1 MAGML
6 VSEQAAR
13 RLGVKLP
20 TLYAYVSRGL
30 IESHPSGDPRRR
42 LFAAED
48 VEALARRSRE
58 GRTTA
63 AKVATVLT
71 AVTQIGEAGPIYRG
85 CPACDLAGSAS
96 YEEVAELLWGSDGH
110 ATPGSWQPH
119 PLSPPRSLSVTDRLR
134 WVVLMAGAKDPHRGD
149 LRPEAVIQ
157 ATRCLIAS
165 MAAALGP
172 GDSRNP
178 PVLVLGRRRVE
189 KSVAAAVAG
198 GLMNA
203 PRPAHVAAVNA
214 AMVLLADH
222 ELAASTLAVRIAAST
237 RADPY
242 DAVMTALGA
251 MAGPYH
257 SGAPNLAA
265 NLLRDVDR
273 VGAESA
279 VDERLRWNSQLPGFG
294 HSVYPAGDPR
304 FSALKELID
313 RAASPRWRDHLTLVV
328 QAAAAR
334 GVSAPNVDLGL
345 GALVLAFGMADGA
358 GQTLFTVA
366 RVAGWIAHY
375 LEELTE
381 RPLRY
386 RTRAIYRTG

>member
-1 MAGML
+1 ML
-6 VSEQAAR
+6 GSEQAAR

-58 GRTTA
+58 GRTTE

-71 AVTQIGEAGPIYRG
+71 AVTQIGESGPIYRG
-85 CPACDLAGSAS
+85 RPVCDLAGSAS
-96 YEEVAELLWGSDGH
+96 YEEVAELLWGSDGD
-110 ATPGSWQPH
+110 ATPGPWRSH
-119 PLSPPRSLSVTDRLR
+119 PLSAPRSLSVGSRLR
-134 WVVLMAGAKDPHRGD
+134 WVVLMSGARDPHRGD
-149 LRPEAVIQ
+149 LRPDAVIRR
-157 ATRCLIAS
+157 ARRLIAS
-165 MAAALGP
+165 MAAAVGP
-172 GDSRNP
+172 GQSSTA
-178 PVLVLGRRRVE
+178 PVLLLGRRRVE
-189 KSVAAAVAG
+189 QSVAAVLVG
-198 GLMNA
+198 GLMKT
-203 PRPAHVAAVNA
+203 PRPAHVGAVNA

-242 DAVMTALGA
+242 DAVTAGLGA

-257 SGAPNLAA
+257 SGAPNAA
-265 NLLRDVDR
+265 ASFLREVDR
-273 VGAESA
+273 VGAERA
-279 VDERLRWNSQLPGFG
+279 VDERLRLNDALPGFG

-304 FSALKELID
+304 FPALKELID

-328 QAAAAR
+328 QASAAR
-334 GVSAPNVDLGL
+334 GLAPPNVDLGL
-345 GALVLAFGMADGA
+345 GALTLAFGMADGA
-358 GQTLFTVA
+358 GQTIFTVA